1 MSSARDRPGR
11 GGPPSDSRDQP
22 NATIEDD
29 SRYAPPVES
38 SLVVASRGRQGPST
52 VEVTAVGS
60 DVAPHLKSSAQ
71 IDAFREL
78 RTRLI
83 AMAAAVGRNYFTTLV
98 VSVSPGS
105 GASYISRNLAAAFTL
120 LERRVAIL
128 VDCNLRNPTQQ
139 MSLGL
144 GVEGIG
150 LFDYLENP
158 GAGIERLVRPT
169 RVPGL
174 HLIPA
179 GQPPTRTREYFS
191 SQPMRAVMGALSE
204 TPSYVF
210 LDGPATRDS
219 PDARILSE
227 LVDFVVLVAGYGH
240 DTVDGIAQAVAL
252 FAPAKFAGVVFNERG

>member
-1 MSSARDRPGR
+1 MSARDRPGR
-11 GGPPSDSRDQP
+11 RGTPPNSREER
-22 NATIEDD
+22 NTTIEDD
-29 SRYAPPVES
+29 SPYTESVQS
-38 SLVVASRGRQGPST
+38 SLVLASPGRRGPDTVAVAT
-52 VEVTAVGS
+52 VGS
-60 DVAPHLKSSAQ
+60 DVAPHLKSNAQ

-83 AMAAAVGRNYFTTLV
+83 AMATGMGRDYFTTLV

-105 GASYISRNLAAAFTL
+105 GASYVSRNLAAAFTL

-144 GVEGIG
+144 GVDGIG

-158 GAGIERLVRPT
+158 GTGIERLVRPT

-191 SQPMRAVMGALSE
+191 SQPMRAVMGALSQ

-240 DTVDGIAQAVAL
+240 DTLDGIEQAVAL